1 MHKDIPWSYAPY
13 KPYFHETGDIYICR
27 VAPSETTIHLE
38 WLPAADTYEV
48 YYRLRDAADFI
59 LYETTASCACTI
71 TGLTAEKDYE
81 FYVSSDILRSRIR
94 LARTGTSVGT
104 VVNYLHPDD
113 EAYAFSGRYLCSPS
127 MVRHPDGYLLT
138 SMDLFA
144 GNAPQNLTL
153 IFRSDDDGD
162 TWHYVSEVM
171 PAFWG
176 KLFIH
181 QGELYL
187 LACSTEYGDLLI
199 GRSTDGGK
207 TFPEH
212 TVLLR
217 GACKCNM
224 PGVHKNPQN
233 VLHYKGRIYETLE
246 WGSWTCGYHAPM
258 VMSAAEDADLMDA
271 ASWHFT
277 PPLKYDPNWPGVAS
291 GPSTGN
297 IEGTLAVAPDGRLL
311 NIMRY
316 DTSKTEPNYGL
327 ILAFEVN
334 TEEPDAPLTYS
345 HSIEFPA
352 NLSKFMIQFDKVSG
366 LYYSIASRITEP
378 DKIRARNLLSLMVSK
393 DLRHW
398 DVAMDLLDY
407 RCCDPQEV
415 GFQYVDFMFEGDD
428 ILYLCRTAM
437 NGAHNYHDAN
447 YQTFHRIRN
456 FRDL

>member
-38 WLPAADTYEV
+38 WFPVADTCEI
-48 YYRLRDAADFI
+48 YYRLRGTGDFT
-59 LYETTASCACTI
+59 LYETTTDCSCTI
-71 TGLTAEKDYE
+71 TGLTAETDYE
-81 FYVSSDILRSRIR
+81 FYVSSGVLRSRIR
-94 LARTGTSVGT
+94 LARTGACVGT

-144 GNAPQNLTL
+144 GGAPQNLTL
-153 IFRSDDDGD
+153 IFRSDDDGA

-181 QGELYL
+181 KGDLYL

-199 GRSTDGGK
+199 GRSTDDGK

-246 WGSWTCGYHAPM
+246 WGSWSCGYHAPM

-277 PPLKYDPNWPGVAS
+277 PPLKYDPSWPGVAK

-297 IEGTLAVAPDGRLL
+297 IEGTLAVSPDGRLL

-327 ILAFEVN
+327 ILAYEVN
-334 TEEPDAPLTYS
+334 TEDPDAPLRYS

-352 NLSKFMIQFDKVSG
+352 NLSKFMIKFDKVSG
-366 LYYSIASRITEP
+366 MYYSIASRITEP

-393 DLRHW
+393 DLIHW
-398 DVAMDLLDY
+398 KVARDLLDY
-407 RCCDPQEV
+407 RDHDANDV
-415 GFQYVDFMFEGDD
+415 GFQYVDFMIEGND

-447 YQTFHRIRN
+447 YQTFHRIKN
-456 FRDL
+456 FRNL